1 MIVSGD
7 AIKACRERFPNADI
21 VSPGIRPAWAGSD
34 DHKRLTTPAEAIRSG
49 SDYLVVGRPI
59 TKSSD
64 PFAAVKAIID
74 EMDEALDP
82 DNSVTATG

>member
-1 MIVSGD
+1 M
-7 AIKACRERFPNADI
+7 KCREKFPNADI

-64 PFAAVKAIID
+64 PFGAAKAIID
-74 EMDEALDP
+74 EMDDALDCN
-82 DNSVTATG
+82 NSLATTN